1 MTYFIFGSIIL
12 TRSTFYR
19 KRVFQIRAFSI
30 DDIPA
35 RTREGAAI
43 IHMILNNLDKA
54 VAQYPQEL
62 VTYGGNG
69 QVFSNW
75 AQVHQFDDLKKKNIE
90 QNIL

>member
-1 MTYFIFGSIIL
+1 MTYFILANIIL

-75 AQVHQFDDLKKKNIE
+75 AQVNRFVDLKKH
-90 QNIL
+90 